1 MTNAIK
7 TQSVLKKLYTY
18 TTFSNLMFI
27 FPFYGVIFANYGL
40 SAVQISW
47 LYIISTISKA
57 VCEVPAGVIAD
68 TYSRRNL
75 LGIAQM
81 LRVASLGCW
90 LVWPTFWG
98 FAMGFVLWGMG
109 NSLIS
114 GTVQALLYDELKACG
129 DEDQYIKISG
139 KLGSLSLT
147 AIMGSTLLASPAILF
162 GYPFVLGISM
172 IAASLASLT
181 AFTLPDPPTQKHVA
195 KTSASIVEGIRAA
208 RHNVQLVQIT
218 LFAVYIGLIAAI
230 IQEYSPLFTQESGI
244 PKALIPIIL
253 AAIVAPAII
262 AGSVAHKFQLTARSL
277 MVLLALGGILMF
289 LSGYFIGYIGLVF
302 VALLAALMQLLTVI
316 FDSKLQHAITGHA
329 RATLT
334 SVNAF
339 ATQLAIIAGFAV
351 YGLVAKEHRNAGAFV
366 FFGVVTTVVA
376 VGYLGV
382 THGRLFIA
390 KKILANQ

>member
-1 MTNAIK
+1 MPNTLK
-7 TQSVLKKLYTY
+7 TRSVLKKLYTY

-47 LYIISTISKA
+47 LFIISTISKA

-68 TYSRRNL
+68 MYSRRNL
-75 LGIAQM
+75 LGIAQG

-98 FAMGFVLWGMG
+98 FAVGFVLWGMG

-114 GTVQALLYDELKACG
+114 GTVQAFLYDELKVSG

-139 KLGSLSLT
+139 KLGSVSLT
-147 AIMGSTLLASPAILF
+147 SIMVSTLLASPAILF
-162 GYPFVLGISM
+162 GYPCVLGLSM
-172 IAASLASLT
+172 ITAGLACAM
-181 AFTLPDPPTQKHVA
+181 AFTLPNPPIQKHTA
-195 KTSASIVEGIRAA
+195 TSDASILEGIRES
-208 RHNVQLVQIT
+208 RHNVQLVRIT
-218 LFAVYIGLIAAI
+218 LFAVYIGLVTAI
-230 IQEYSPLFTQESGI
+230 IKEYSPLFTQESGVPKTII
-244 PKALIPIIL
+244 PVVL
-253 AAIVAPAII
+253 AAIVTPAII

-289 LSGYFIGYIGLVF
+289 LSGYFIGYIGLIF
-302 VALLAALMQLLTVI
+302 IALLAALMQLLTVT
-316 FDSKLQHAITGHA
+316 FDSKLQHTITGHA

-339 ATQLAIIAGFAV
+339 ATQLAIVAGFAI
-351 YGLVAKEHRNAGAFV
+351 YGLVAKEHRNAGSFM
-366 FFGVVTTVVA
+366 FFGFTTVIVA
-376 VGYLGV
+376 VCYLGI
-382 THGRLFIA
+382 THGRLFIS
-390 KKILANQ
+390 KKLANQ